1 LTAIFVIPDGVGEAA
16 MTEIHHEIK
25 VRAAPERIR
34 TALGTAAGL
43 ESWHGG
49 RIVAE
54 NGGWRFEFADGAPT
68 FRWAVVPTGSAD
80 AFVWRCVEGP
90 GDSVGTEAS
99 FKISAA
105 DKGRTLV
112 ELAHRGWPH
121 TGGNF
126 RKCNTQWAIL
136 LHHLREYVESG
147 NVAPALR
154 APT

>member
-1 LTAIFVIPDGVGEAA
+1 MAD
-16 MTEIHHEIK
+16 IHHEIK
-25 VRAAPERIR
+25 VRAAPESIR
-34 TALGTAAGL
+34 EALGTAAGL

-49 RIVAE
+49 RVVSAD
-54 NGGWRFEFADGAPT
+54 GGWRFEFADGGPT
-68 FRWAVVPTGSAD
+68 FQWTVQPTGSPD
-80 AFVWRCVEGP
+80 EIVWRCAQGP

-112 ELAHRGWPH
+112 EFAHRGWPH

-136 LHHLREYVESG
+136 LHHLREFAETG
-147 NVAPALR
+147 KAEPALKAPA
-154 APT
+154 